1 MFLEV
6 FSKDARKD
14 NTMKWQIIIYNDGAN
29 PYICK
34 TRAEFNRIK
43 KHYNLAKTGTP
54 NFWRIAE
61 KEQQK

>member
-1 MFLEV
+1 
-6 FSKDARKD
+6 
-14 NTMKWQIIIYNDGAN
+14 MKWQIIIYNDGAN

-61 KEQQK
+61 KEQ